1 MATRGI
7 GFVRHAGYAYE
18 MNKAKAKAPGLNLA
32 YIFTLIVGLL
42 IAHWVTV
49 RLTLHDPIAASASW
63 SAWFDLDREYN
74 VPTATNALLLGLC
87 SLTALG
93 LATKSYQTIQRVG
106 WLLFSIFFGY
116 LALDEL
122 LIIHEQL
129 GEPLR
134 RFLGISGFNPLYH
147 AWVVPAL
154 AVIVGMLFATWV
166 IRRYHRQLRIFSEI
180 LLLLAV
186 LASGVVACEIIG
198 TFVYPHTEAY
208 RLFMVPLEEIF
219 ELSMA
224 AVILNNLVSR
234 LKGHSVGGTKKT
246 A

>member
-18 MNKAKAKAPGLNLA
+18 MNKAKAKTPGLNLA
-32 YIFTLIVGLL
+32 YVFALIAGLL

-49 RLTLHDPIAASASW
+49 QLTLHDPIAASASW

-74 VPTATNALLLGLC
+74 VPTATNTALLGLC
-87 SLTALG
+87 SLIAMG
-93 LATKSYQTIQRVG
+93 LAIKAKQTVQRAG
-106 WLLFSIFFGY
+106 WILFAVLFGY
-116 LALDEL
+116 LALDEM

-129 GEPLR
+129 GEPIR
-134 RFLGISGFNPLYH
+134 RLLDISGSNPLYH

-154 AVIVGMLFATWV
+154 AVIAGMLITAWV
-166 IRRYHRQLRIFSEI
+166 IRRYHRQLSIFSEV
-180 LLLLAV
+180 LLLVAI
-186 LASGVVACEIIG
+186 LASGVVACEILG

-224 AVILNNLVSR
+224 AVILNNLTKR
-234 LKGHSVGGTKKT
+234 LKGHGASGTKKT